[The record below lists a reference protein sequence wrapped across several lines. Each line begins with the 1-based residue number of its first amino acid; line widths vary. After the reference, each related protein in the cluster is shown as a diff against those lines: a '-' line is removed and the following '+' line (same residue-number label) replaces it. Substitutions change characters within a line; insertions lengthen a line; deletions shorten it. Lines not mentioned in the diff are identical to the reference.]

1 MVGGHER
8 RTYYSLRRRVLRR
21 GPARIAS
28 PGPAGHNRP
37 GPFMQRRGGYDV
49 KLLSMLS
56 ALAAGAL
63 IAAAP
68 IAATAQQTAAQAG
81 PQQRFANGTDWAS
94 SSVAE
99 KRAFVFGIANAIS
112 AGIGWDER
120 HIPASQ
126 MTFARRLGPGLADTS
141 LGEAVRRID
150 AWYAAN
156 PGKQDTTV
164 MAVMWLDIIK
174 PRVGP
179 SK

>member
-1 MVGGHER
+1 M
-8 RTYYSLRRRVLRR
+8 
-21 GPARIAS
+21 IA
-28 PGPAGHNRP
+28 
-37 GPFMQRRGGYDV
+37 V
-49 KLLSMLS
+49 
-56 ALAAGAL
+56 LAAGAL

-68 IAATAQQTAAQAG
+68 IAATAQQAA
-81 PQQRFANGTDWAS
+81 PQQRFANGNDWTG

-99 KRAFVFGIANAIS
+99 KRAFVFGIANALS

-120 HIPASQ
+120 HIPANQ

-156 PGKQDTTV
+156 PGKLDTTV
-164 MAVMWLDIIK
+164 MAVMWLEIIK

-179 SK
+179 SSK